1 MIKNNLEGIE
11 LSELKSNMDFMKN
24 RNGEKYNFMSIC
36 DLYENCSACPIGKS
50 LGDGVDCQEMYLIE
64 RYKDIITEN
73 LVEDIHECEF
83 DYCNMDCITCKFK
96 DIYKNK
102 DDCNMF
108 VEAILSNFT
117 ILSKEEIEE
126 KMRVERLE
134 TKINVLEK
142 KLDIIIKMLIEK
154 NN

>member
-1 MIKNNLEGIE
+1 
-11 LSELKSNMDFMKN
+11 
-24 RNGEKYNFMSIC
+24 
-36 DLYENCSACPIGKS
+36 
-50 LGDGVDCQEMYLIE
+50 MYLIE

>member
-1 MIKNNLEGIE
+1 MN
-11 LSELKSNMDFMKN
+11 
-24 RNGEKYNFMSIC
+24 
-36 DLYENCSACPIGKS
+36 
-50 LGDGVDCQEMYLIE
+50 
-64 RYKDIITEN
+64 
-73 LVEDIHECEF
+73 
-83 DYCNMDCITCKFK
+83 K